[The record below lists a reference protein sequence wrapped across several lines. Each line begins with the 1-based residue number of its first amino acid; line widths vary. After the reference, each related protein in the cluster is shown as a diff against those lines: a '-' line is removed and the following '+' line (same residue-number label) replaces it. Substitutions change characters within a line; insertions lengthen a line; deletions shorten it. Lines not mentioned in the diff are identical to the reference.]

1 MAWVGVD
8 GCKGYS
14 EKTTLRRWNLSKDLK
29 EVREA
34 NHADTWGTGSAK
46 VLRACL
52 VGSGHIKEVSVPG
65 LSERNGSKRCDV
77 WGLVD
82 HRKDLGF

>member
-1 MAWVGVD
+1 M
-8 GCKGYS
+8 
-14 EKTTLRRWNLSKDLK
+14 
-29 EVREA
+29 
-34 NHADTWGTGSAK
+34 
-46 VLRACL
+46 
-52 VGSGHIKEVSVPG
+52 GSGHIKEVSVPG